1 MGTTPSNLKRVLKC
15 ELVLAKILE
24 SLKFCLLPMLNLT
37 STNMFHLT
45 CSMVSF
51 VFLFFVLF
59 CFVFV
64 FCFFFYFFVLS
75 NGYNF
80 CVIVKSEEKKTSLF
94 QKNLRHNHFLV
105 KKTLKL
111 FLYLRKTDILVRSFR
126 FSHYIHWKKS
136 TYISNEILDF
146 LNFSGV
152 LSTQKLIINVLN
164 VLMTIILI
172 YERVNYLIL
181 LIQHIKHVCILRL
194 SADGS

>member
-1 MGTTPSNLKRVLKC
+1 MWTCFSKNFGILKILLAAYVKLNFYKYVSSNLFYGF
-15 ELVLAKILE
+15 
-24 SLKFCLLPMLNLT
+24 FC
-37 STNMFHLT
+37 F
-45 CSMVSF
+45 F
-51 VFLFFVLF
+51 VFCFVLF
-59 CFVFV
+59 CFCFL
-64 FCFFFYFFVLS
+64 FFFYFFVLS

-94 QKNLRHNHFLV
+94 QKNLRRSHYFLV

-111 FLYLRKTDILVRSFR
+111 FPYLRKTDILVRSFR

-164 VLMTIILI
+164 ILMTIILI
-172 YERVNYLIL
+172 YERVNCLIL

>member
-1 MGTTPSNLKRVLKC
+1 MWTCFSKNFGILKILLAAYVKLNFYKYVSSNLFHGF
-15 ELVLAKILE
+15 
-24 SLKFCLLPMLNLT
+24 FC
-37 STNMFHLT
+37 F
-45 CSMVSF
+45 F
-51 VFLFFVLF
+51 VFCFVLF
-59 CFVFV
+59 CFVFL
-64 FCFFFYFFVLS
+64 FFFYFFVLS

-94 QKNLRHNHFLV
+94 QKNLRRNHYFLV

-111 FLYLRKTDILVRSFR
+111 FPYLRKTDILVRSFR

-152 LSTQKLIINVLN
+152 LSTQMLIVNVLN

-172 YERVNYLIL
+172 YERVNCLIL

>member
-59 CFVFV
+59 L
-64 FCFFFYFFVLS
+64 FFLLFFIYFFALS

-111 FLYLRKTDILVRSFR
+111 FPYLRKTDILVRSFR

-172 YERVNYLIL
+172 Y
-181 LIQHIKHVCILRL
+181 
-194 SADGS
+194 